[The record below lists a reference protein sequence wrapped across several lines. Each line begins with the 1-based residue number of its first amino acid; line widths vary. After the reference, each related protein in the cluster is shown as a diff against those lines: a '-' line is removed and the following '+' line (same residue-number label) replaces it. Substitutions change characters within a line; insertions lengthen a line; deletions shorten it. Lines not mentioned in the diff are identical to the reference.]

1 MISENH
7 NSQVVSQPLVSVIVP
22 VYNVEK
28 YIEKCVRTIME
39 QDHKNLEIILVDD
52 GTKDSSGQIIDE
64 LAQQDHRIHVIHK
77 ENGGVATARNRGLD
91 VATGEYIV
99 FVDGDDYVE
108 KEYVSYL
115 VDLAEHTGCDMA
127 VSRNHY
133 SLLNKSQI
141 REDHRYV
148 ASAERAIED
157 IYLMKLNEAVWNK
170 LYRHD
175 FLKEKG
181 IRFNEQIW
189 YGEGM
194 LFNIECLQFVDKIAV
209 GERRIYHQIPNPD
222 SAMRKFNLESNFCG
236 IRSLE
241 LQKEKW
247 KKTNEGIEKAWVYHY
262 RCFSDSILNG
272 LVRSDMVREH
282 REVYKKCI
290 KNLRSDIMVP
300 LRVDIPLKRKA
311 YYLVAA
317 VCPVILAKRNALKN
331 RRERKMLAGK

>member
-1 MISENH
+1 MISENL

-28 YIEKCVRTIME
+28 YIKKCVRTIME

-64 LAQQDHRIHVIHK
+64 LARQDHRIHVIHK
-77 ENGGVATARNRGLD
+77 ENGGVSSARNSGLD

-181 IRFNEQIW
+181 IRVYRTF
-189 YGEGM
+189 
-194 LFNIECLQFVDKIAV
+194 V
-209 GERRIYHQIPNPD
+209 GEYATSMEMAGASISVCRVAD
-222 SAMRKFNLESNFCG
+222 DEM
-236 IRSLE
+236 
-241 LQKEKW
+241 KEW
-247 KKTNEGIEKAWVYHY
+247 IN
-262 RCFSDSILNG
+262 
-272 LVRSDMVREH
+272 M
-282 REVYKKCI
+282 
-290 KNLRSDIMVP
+290 
-300 LRVDIPLKRKA
+300 
-311 YYLVAA
+311 
-317 VCPVILAKRNALKN
+317 PVHTPFYTQV
-331 RRERKMLAGK
+331 